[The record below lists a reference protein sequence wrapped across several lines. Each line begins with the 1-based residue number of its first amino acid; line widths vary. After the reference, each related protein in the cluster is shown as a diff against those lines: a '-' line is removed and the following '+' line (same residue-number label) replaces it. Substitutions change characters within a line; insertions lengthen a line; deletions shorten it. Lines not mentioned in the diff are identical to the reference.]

1 MQPNSTARSP
11 CSTRRPTGD
20 GPMTTTGAGRAAID
34 ALRRVVA
41 AMPDAEE
48 RQGQID
54 MVHAVAEAV
63 AAERSIIVQ
72 AGTGT
77 GKSLGYLVPAILSG
91 RRTVVATAT
100 KTLQDQL
107 NRNDLP
113 LLHDHLGTEF
123 TWAVVKGRSNYVCLQ
138 RVGELQKDSAQPE
151 FDEVAGRARAALKSE
166 LDSIA
171 TWAARTTTGDLE
183 ELPQNPSPRAR
194 SAVTVSPDEC
204 PGRTKCPA
212 GDRCFAEKARAAAD
226 AADVIVVNLHL
237 YGFDVASQ
245 GAILPAH
252 DLVVF
257 DEVHQLE
264 SVMSDTVGVD
274 LSNGRVAALASAVRR
289 VVADRGVTDSLET
302 AGLRFSESVSPMH
315 GNRLTVP
322 LPTSVADTLSVLRIE
337 TAAVIQVLRDIE
349 TDNEATDQRRLRA
362 ITQGTRLAEGIDVA
376 LGEVRGQVA
385 YVVGSTERPVLRI
398 SPLHVGG
405 VLTAGVWVNRP
416 AILTSATV
424 PTTLPER
431 VGLPLDG
438 TEILDVPSPF
448 DWERNTRLYCSP
460 EFPDRNSPAFTPF
473 VHDELETLIRAA
485 GGRTLAL
492 FTSTKAMREATEAL
506 RGRLPF
512 SILNPDDHPRQR
524 LIEMFM
530 ADESS
535 CIFASQGFF
544 QGIDLPGRT
553 LSLVV
558 LDKLPFPRPDDPLL
572 EARREDVGR
581 EQSFQRIDLPIA
593 ATALAQAAGR
603 LVRTAGDRGV
613 VAVLDRR
620 LATMGYWRT
629 LIAALPPMPRTRN
642 RDEVVE
648 FLGSV
653 TTAS

>member
-1 MQPNSTARSP
+1 M
-11 CSTRRPTGD
+11 TGSV
-20 GPMTTTGAGRAAID
+20 AGREAIE
-34 ALRRVVA
+34 ALRRVVS
-41 AMPDAEE
+41 AMPGAEE

-54 MVHAVAEAV
+54 MVHAVAEAI

-100 KTLQDQL
+100 KSLQDQL
-107 NRNDLP
+107 SRNDLP
-113 LLHDHLGTEF
+113 LLRDNLGTDF
-123 TWAVVKGRSNYVCLQ
+123 TWAVVKGRSNYACLQ
-138 RVGELQKDSAQPE
+138 RIAELAKGSAQPE
-151 FDEVAGRARAALKSE
+151 FDEVAGRARAQLRTE
-166 LDSIA
+166 LDAIA
-171 TWAARTTTGDLE
+171 AWASESTTGDLE
-183 ELPQNPSPRAR
+183 EFPRNLSQRAR
-194 SAVTVSPDEC
+194 TAVTVSSDEC

-237 YGFDVASQ
+237 YGFDIASQ

-264 SVMSDTVGVD
+264 AVMSDTVGVD
-274 LSNGRVAALASAVRR
+274 LSNGRVGSLAGAVRR
-289 VVADRGVTDSLET
+289 VVADRGATDSLEN
-302 AGLRFSESVSPMH
+302 AGLRFSETISPLH
-315 GNRLTVP
+315 GDRVPIP
-322 LPTSVADTLSVLRIE
+322 LPTPVADALSVLRIE
-337 TAAVIQVLRDIE
+337 TAAIIQVLREIE

-362 ITQGTRLAEGIDVA
+362 VTQATRLAEGIDIA

-385 YVVGSTERPVLRI
+385 YVVGSDERPVLRI

-405 VLTAGVWVNRP
+405 VLSSGVWVNRP
-416 AILTSATV
+416 AVLTSATV
-424 PTTLPER
+424 PVTLPER
-431 VGLPLDG
+431 VGLPTDG
-438 TEILDVPSPF
+438 TEVLDVPSPF
-448 DWERNTRLYCSP
+448 DYERNTRLYCSP
-460 EFPDRNSPAFTPF
+460 GFPDRNSPAFTPF
-473 VHDELETLIRAA
+473 VHDELEMLIGAA

-492 FTSTKAMREATEAL
+492 FTSTKAMREAAEEMRQRL
-506 RGRLPF
+506 RF
-512 SILNPDDHPRQR
+512 TILTPDDHPRQR
-524 LIEMFM
+524 LIEMFIE
-530 ADESS
+530 DESS

-572 EARREDVGR
+572 EARRDDVGR
-581 EQSFQRIDLPIA
+581 DQAFQRIDLPIA

-603 LVRTAGDRGV
+603 LVRTAQDRGV

-629 LIAALPPMPRTRN
+629 LIAAMPPMPRTRN
-642 RDEVVE
+642 RDEIVE
-648 FLGSV
+648 FLARI
-653 TTAS
+653 TR

>member
-1 MQPNSTARSP
+1 M
-11 CSTRRPTGD
+11 TGSV
-20 GPMTTTGAGRAAID
+20 AGREAIE
-34 ALRRVVA
+34 ALRRVVS
-41 AMPDAEE
+41 AMPSAEE

-54 MVHAVAEAV
+54 MVHAVAEAI

-100 KTLQDQL
+100 KSLQDQL
-107 NRNDLP
+107 SRNDLP
-113 LLHDHLGTEF
+113 LLRDNLGTDF
-123 TWAVVKGRSNYVCLQ
+123 TWAVVKGRSNYACLQ
-138 RVGELQKDSAQPE
+138 RIAELAKGSAQPE
-151 FDEVAGRARAALKSE
+151 FDEVAGRARAQLRTE
-166 LDSIA
+166 LDAIA
-171 TWAARTTTGDLE
+171 AWASESTTGDLE
-183 ELPQNPSPRAR
+183 EFPRNLSQRAR
-194 SAVTVSPDEC
+194 TAVTVSSDEC

-237 YGFDVASQ
+237 YGFDIASQ

-264 SVMSDTVGVD
+264 AVMSDTVGVD
-274 LSNGRVAALASAVRR
+274 LSNGRVGSLAGAVRR
-289 VVADRGVTDSLET
+289 VVADRGATDSLEN
-302 AGLRFSESVSPMH
+302 AGLRFSETISPLH
-315 GNRLTVP
+315 GDRVPIP
-322 LPTSVADTLSVLRIE
+322 LPTPVADALSVLRIE
-337 TAAVIQVLRDIE
+337 TAAIIQVLREIE

-362 ITQGTRLAEGIDVA
+362 VTQATRLAEGIDIA

-385 YVVGSTERPVLRI
+385 YVVGSDERPVLRI

-405 VLTAGVWVNRP
+405 VLSSGVWVNRP
-416 AILTSATV
+416 AVLTSATV
-424 PTTLPER
+424 PVTLPER
-431 VGLPLDG
+431 VGLPTDG
-438 TEILDVPSPF
+438 TEVLDVPSPF
-448 DWERNTRLYCSP
+448 DYERNTRLYCSP
-460 EFPDRNSPAFTPF
+460 GFPDRNSPAFTPF
-473 VHDELETLIRAA
+473 VHDELEMLIGAA

-492 FTSTKAMREATEAL
+492 FTSTKAMREAAEAMRQRL
-506 RGRLPF
+506 RF
-512 SILNPDDHPRQR
+512 TILTPDDHPRQR
-524 LIEMFM
+524 LIEMFIE
-530 ADESS
+530 DESS

-572 EARREDVGR
+572 EARRDDVGR
-581 EQSFQRIDLPIA
+581 DQAFQRIDLPIA

-603 LVRTAGDRGV
+603 LVRTAQDRGV

-629 LIAALPPMPRTRN
+629 LIAAMPPMPRTRN
-642 RDEVVE
+642 RDEIVE
-648 FLGSV
+648 FLARI
-653 TTAS
+653 TR